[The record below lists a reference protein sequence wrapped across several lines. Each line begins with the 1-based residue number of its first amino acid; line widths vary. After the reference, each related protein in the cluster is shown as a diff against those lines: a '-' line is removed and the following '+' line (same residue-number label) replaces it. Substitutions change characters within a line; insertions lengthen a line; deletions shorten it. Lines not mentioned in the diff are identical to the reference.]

1 MRMLC
6 SRVVKNQGVLRE
18 IENIVDDAINSKK
31 DIYRSVASYVLDVDY
46 NDISDEDRT
55 IIKKYMIPGAD
66 KSNIPGCTRKK
77 FELLIKYKF
86 RYILDCDIES
96 ETISDTEIRDGY
108 LEAMHLIFYK
118 YRFEIEKYFNLSHR
132 AKCVE
137 DTLDYIKCFRE
148 KVESS
153 TSSVSSVDLH
163 KDWFPISFAKDK
175 LLNADATVKAI
186 MGTKKQVLNEL
197 DKIEQYVR
205 NLDNPVYE

>member
-1 MRMLC
+1 MSMLC
-6 SRVVKNQGVLRE
+6 SRIIENRNVLRE
-18 IENIVDDAINSKK
+18 IENIVDDTINNGK
-31 DIYRSVASYVLDVDY
+31 DIYKSVASYVLDKDY

-55 IIKKYMIPGAD
+55 IIKKYMVPGAD
-66 KSNIPGCTRKK
+66 KSIISDDTREK

-86 RYILDCDIES
+86 GYILDCDIES

-118 YRFEIEKYFNLSHR
+118 YRFESAKHFNLWHK

-137 DTLDYIKCFRE
+137 DTLDYIRCFRE

-153 TSSVSSVDLH
+153 TSSVSSVELH
-163 KDWFPISFAKDK
+163 TDWFPISFAKDK
-175 LLNADATVKAI
+175 LLNSSATVKAI

>member
-6 SRVVKNQGVLRE
+6 SRIVKNQDVLRE
-18 IENIVDDAINSKK
+18 IENIVDDAINNKK
-31 DIYRSVASYVLDVDY
+31 DIYKSVASYVLDMNY

-77 FELLIKYKF
+77 FELLMKYKF

-108 LEAMHLIFYK
+108 LEAMRLIFYK

-153 TSSVSSVDLH
+153 TSSVISVELH
-163 KDWFPISFAKDK
+163 TDWFPISFAKDK
-175 LLNADATVKAI
+175 LLNSNATVKAI